1 MRIILA
7 ALALLFALP
16 AAGQTVHTLTIDG
29 PIGPA
34 TADYVVDGLEEA
46 DAAGAEA
53 VILQMDTPGGLD
65 QAMREIVS
73 AVLDSPVPVLGHVAP
88 SGARAASAGTYILY
102 ATHIAAMAP
111 GTNLGA
117 ATPVRVGG
125 GMPGQSSE
133 PEDEDEELGD
143 NDEAGGGAQSAS
155 ERKMINDAVAY
166 IRSLAELRGRN
177 ADWAERAVRESVSL
191 SANAAVEAN
200 VADLVARD
208 AAALLDAA
216 HGRTVEIDGTE
227 RTLSLEG
234 AQLEDRPPDWRDEL
248 LSTITNPNVAYILL
262 LVGIYGLIFELA
274 NPGALVPGV
283 IGGIALLLA
292 LFALQ
297 ALPVN
302 YAGLG
307 LLALGVLFMIGEAL
321 APSFGALGIG
331 GVLAFGLGSVLL
343 FEADGPGFEL
353 SMLLVIGVTAASL
366 VIFMGTATLAVR
378 AFQRRGVAGASHLR
392 DAQAEVIAT
401 EPALRVTVEGESWRA
416 RSEADLAVG
425 DRVQVTDIDGLTLT
439 VTPVEDTGNKHNG

>member
-1 MRIILA
+1 MRSLI
-7 ALALLFALP
+7 ALIALLFAGP
-16 AAGQTVHTLTIDG
+16 VVGQTVHVLIIDG

-46 DAAGAEA
+46 QAANVDA
-53 VILQMDTPGGLD
+53 VVLRMDTPGGLD
-65 QAMREIVS
+65 PAMRDIIS
-73 AVLDSPVPVLGHVAP
+73 AILDSPIPVLGHVAP

-102 ATHIAAMAP
+102 ATHVAAMAP

-125 GMPGQSSE
+125 GGLPGPANE
-133 PEDEDEELGD
+133 GEDEEASD
-143 NDEAGGGAQSAS
+143 DAPESAS

-177 ADWAERAVRESVSL
+177 ADWAERAVRDAVSL
-191 SANAAVEAN
+191 SAQAAVDEN
-200 VADLVARD
+200 VADLVASD
-208 AAALLDAA
+208 TADLLAQA
-216 HGRTVEIDGTE
+216 EGRGIEINGEDL
-227 RTLSLEG
+227 TLELQG
-234 AQLEDRPPDWRDEL
+234 AQIEDQAPDWRDQL
-248 LSTITNPNVAYILL
+248 LATITNPNVAYILL

-283 IGGIALLLA
+283 IGGISLLLA

-302 YAGLG
+302 FAGLG

-343 FEADGPGFEL
+343 FEAEGPGFEL
-353 SMLLVIGVTAASL
+353 SIMLVGGVTAASL
-366 VIFMGTATLAVR
+366 VIFMGTATLAMR
-378 AFQRRGVAGASHLR
+378 AFQRRGVAGVSHLL
-392 DAQAEVIAT
+392 DTEAEVVAT
-401 EPALRVTVEGESWRA
+401 EPALRVVTESERWRA
-416 RSEADLAVG
+416 QSDYDLAIG
-425 DRVQVTDIDGLTLT
+425 DRVKVTDIDGLTLT
-439 VTPVEDTGNKHNG
+439 VEPTDKRDNKRHE

>member
-1 MRIILA
+1 MRILIA
-7 ALALLFALP
+7 VFVLLFAGP
-16 AAGQTVHTLTIDG
+16 VAGQTVRVLTIDG

-46 DAAGAEA
+46 QAANVDA
-53 VILQMDTPGGLD
+53 VVLRMDTPGGLD
-65 QAMREIVS
+65 PAMRDIIS
-73 AVLDSPVPVLGHVAP
+73 AILDSPIPVLGHVAP

-102 ATHIAAMAP
+102 ATHVAAMAP

-125 GMPGQSSE
+125 GGLPGPANE
-133 PEDEDEELGD
+133 GEDEEASD
-143 NDEAGGGAQSAS
+143 DAPESAS

-177 ADWAERAVRESVSL
+177 ADWAERAVRDAVSL
-191 SANAAVEAN
+191 SAQAAVDEN
-200 VADLVARD
+200 VADLVASD
-208 AAALLDAA
+208 TADLLAQA
-216 HGRTVEIDGTE
+216 EGRGIEINGEDL
-227 RTLSLEG
+227 TLELQG
-234 AQLEDRPPDWRDEL
+234 AQIEDQAPDWRDQL
-248 LSTITNPNVAYILL
+248 LATITNPNVAYILL

-283 IGGIALLLA
+283 IGGISLLLA

-302 YAGLG
+302 FAGLG

-343 FEADGPGFEL
+343 FEAEGPGFEL
-353 SMLLVIGVTAASL
+353 SIMLVGGVTAASL
-366 VIFMGTATLAVR
+366 VIFMGTATLAMR
-378 AFQRRGVAGASHLR
+378 AFQRRGVAGVSHLL
-392 DAQAEVIAT
+392 DTEAEVVAT
-401 EPALRVTVEGESWRA
+401 EPALRVVTESERWRA
-416 RSEADLAVG
+416 QSDYDLAIG
-425 DRVQVTDIDGLTLT
+425 DRVKVTDIDGLTLT
-439 VTPVEDTGNKHNG
+439 VEPTDKRDNKRHE

>member
-1 MRIILA
+1 MRILIA
-7 ALALLFALP
+7 VFVLLFAGP
-16 AAGQTVHTLTIDG
+16 VAGQTVHVLTIDG

-46 DAAGAEA
+46 QAANVDA
-53 VILQMDTPGGLD
+53 VVLRMDTPGGLD
-65 QAMREIVS
+65 PAMRDIIS
-73 AVLDSPVPVLGHVAP
+73 AILDSPIPVLGHVAP

-102 ATHIAAMAP
+102 ATHVAAMAP

-125 GMPGQSSE
+125 GGLPG
-133 PEDEDEELGD
+133 PADEDEDEEAS
-143 NDEAGGGAQSAS
+143 NDAPESTS

-177 ADWAERAVRESVSL
+177 ADWAERAVRDAVSL
-191 SANAAVEAN
+191 SAQAAVDEN
-200 VADLVARD
+200 VADLVASD
-208 AAALLDAA
+208 TADLLAQA
-216 HGRTVEIDGTE
+216 EGRGIEINGE
-227 RTLSLEG
+227 GLTLELQG
-234 AQLEDRPPDWRDEL
+234 AQIEDQAPDWRDQL
-248 LSTITNPNVAYILL
+248 LATITNPNVAYILL

-283 IGGIALLLA
+283 IGGISLLLA

-302 YAGLG
+302 FAGLG

-343 FEADGPGFEL
+343 FEAEGPGFEL
-353 SMLLVIGVTAASL
+353 SIMLVGGVTAASL
-366 VIFMGTATLAVR
+366 VIFMGTATLAMR
-378 AFQRRGVAGASHLR
+378 AFQRRGVAGVSHLL
-392 DAQAEVIAT
+392 DTEAEVVAT
-401 EPALRVTVEGESWRA
+401 EPALRVVTESERWRA
-416 RSEADLAVG
+416 QSDYDLAIG
-425 DRVQVTDIDGLTLT
+425 DRVKVTDINGLTLT
-439 VTPVEDTGNKHNG
+439 VEPTDKRDNKRHE

>member
-1 MRIILA
+1 MRILIA
-7 ALALLFALP
+7 VFVLLFAGP
-16 AAGQTVHTLTIDG
+16 VAGQTVHVLTIDG

-46 DAAGAEA
+46 QAANVDA
-53 VILQMDTPGGLD
+53 VVLRMDTPGGLD
-65 QAMREIVS
+65 PAMRDIIS
-73 AVLDSPVPVLGHVAP
+73 AILDSPIPVLGHVAP

-102 ATHIAAMAP
+102 ATHVAAMAP

-125 GMPGQSSE
+125 GGLPGPANE
-133 PEDEDEELGD
+133 GEDEEASD
-143 NDEAGGGAQSAS
+143 DAPESAS

-177 ADWAERAVRESVSL
+177 ADWAERAVRDAVSL
-191 SANAAVEAN
+191 SAQAAVDEN
-200 VADLVARD
+200 VADLVASD
-208 AAALLDAA
+208 TADLLAQA
-216 HGRTVEIDGTE
+216 EGRGIEINGEDL
-227 RTLSLEG
+227 TLELQG
-234 AQLEDRPPDWRDEL
+234 AQIEDQAPDWRDQL
-248 LSTITNPNVAYILL
+248 LATITNPNVAYILL

-283 IGGIALLLA
+283 IGGISLLLA

-302 YAGLG
+302 FAGLG

-343 FEADGPGFEL
+343 FEAEGPGFEL
-353 SMLLVIGVTAASL
+353 SIMLVGGVTAASL
-366 VIFMGTATLAVR
+366 VIFMGTATLAMR
-378 AFQRRGVAGASHLR
+378 AFQRRGVAGVSHLL
-392 DAQAEVIAT
+392 DTEAEVVAT
-401 EPALRVTVEGESWRA
+401 EPALRVVTESERWRA
-416 RSEADLAVG
+416 QSDYDLAIG
-425 DRVQVTDIDGLTLT
+425 DRVKVTDIDGLTLT
-439 VTPVEDTGNKHNG
+439 VEPTDKRDNKRHE

>member
-1 MRIILA
+1 MRILIA
-7 ALALLFALP
+7 VFVLLFAGP
-16 AAGQTVHTLTIDG
+16 VAGQTVHVLTIDG

-46 DAAGAEA
+46 QAANVDA
-53 VILQMDTPGGLD
+53 VVLRMDTPGGLD
-65 QAMREIVS
+65 PAMRDIIS
-73 AVLDSPVPVLGHVAP
+73 AILDSPIPVLGHVAP

-102 ATHIAAMAP
+102 ATHVAAMAP

-125 GMPGQSSE
+125 GGLPG
-133 PEDEDEELGD
+133 PADEDEDEEAS
-143 NDEAGGGAQSAS
+143 NDAPESTS

-177 ADWAERAVRESVSL
+177 ADWAERAVRDAVSL
-191 SANAAVEAN
+191 SAQAAVDEN
-200 VADLVARD
+200 VADLVASD
-208 AAALLDAA
+208 TADLLAQA
-216 HGRTVEIDGTE
+216 EGRGIEINGEDL
-227 RTLSLEG
+227 TLELQG
-234 AQLEDRPPDWRDEL
+234 AQIEDQAPDWRDQL
-248 LSTITNPNVAYILL
+248 LATITNPNVAYILL

-283 IGGIALLLA
+283 IGGISLLLA

-302 YAGLG
+302 FAGLG

-343 FEADGPGFEL
+343 FEAEGPGFEL
-353 SMLLVIGVTAASL
+353 SIMLVGGVTAASL
-366 VIFMGTATLAVR
+366 VIFMGTATLAMR
-378 AFQRRGVAGASHLR
+378 AFQRRGVAGVSHLL
-392 DAQAEVIAT
+392 DTEAEVVAT
-401 EPALRVTVEGESWRA
+401 EPALRVVTESERWRA
-416 RSEADLAVG
+416 QSDYDLAIG
-425 DRVQVTDIDGLTLT
+425 DRVKVTDINGLTLT
-439 VTPVEDTGNKHNG
+439 VEPTDKRDNKRHE